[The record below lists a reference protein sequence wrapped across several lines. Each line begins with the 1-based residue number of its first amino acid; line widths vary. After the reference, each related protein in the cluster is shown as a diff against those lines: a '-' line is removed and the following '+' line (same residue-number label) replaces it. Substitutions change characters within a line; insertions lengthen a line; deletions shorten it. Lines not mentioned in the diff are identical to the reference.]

1 MKAGQS
7 RIRLFLVFWLFILS
21 GVAFFDRSNIT
32 VAGVAM
38 SKEFGIDRVHLGWLF
53 SAFLIGYAGFQV
65 PAGWLSVRFGPRK
78 TLGLALVWWCV
89 FSAATTL
96 ASPAFGNVLLQL
108 LLLRFVLGLGES
120 LMYPSANQFFAYW
133 IPKQERAKA
142 TGWLFA
148 GVGVGSGFTPPLVTW
163 LMLTYGWR
171 ASFWFAAVI
180 GVIAAAVWYAMARD
194 RPEQHPGVAAGEL
207 AHITAGAAREV
218 NTGKNPAP
226 WGAIFASRSVWMLSL
241 AYFAFGYIAYI
252 FLSWFFIYL
261 ADAHG
266 LDLKKSALYAVLP
279 FISLTVCCLLGG
291 VISDWLVRTRNPFTG
306 RCIFPSVALL
316 ACGLFLFLGSR
327 TDDPLLAT
335 IILAGG
341 VGALYLTQSSYFAVA
356 ADMAGGHTGILA
368 GWINSFN
375 QIAGAITASATPW
388 LAGKYGWAAAF
399 YVAAGFAVIGA
410 LAWLTVDPETVLAE
424 AGHPLNSLAETV
436 VE

>member
-1 MKAGQS
+1 MMKAGPS

-96 ASPAFGNVLLQL
+96 TSPAFGNVQL
-108 LLLRFVLGLGES
+108 LLLRFVLGLGEA

-163 LMLTYGWR
+163 LMLNYGWR

-180 GVIAAAVWYAMARD
+180 GVMAALVWYATARD
-194 RPEQHPGVAAGEL
+194 RPEHHPGVAADEL
-207 AHITAGAAREV
+207 AHIKAGAAPE
-218 NTGKNPAP
+218 TEGGKSAPP
-226 WGAIFASRSVWMLSL
+226 WGAIFTSRSVWMLSL

-291 VISDWLVRTRNPFTG
+291 VISDWLTRTRNPFTG
-306 RCIFPSVALL
+306 RCLFPSVALL
-316 ACGLFLFLGSR
+316 LCGLFLFMGSG

-335 IILAGG
+335 VILAGG

-424 AGHPLNSLAETV
+424 TGHPLNSLAETI